1 METQTKATPE
11 SFVELAQAVSELA
24 NHIERVTEGQPDEK
38 TIVNRMLADGANEYV
53 AAFHSLTY
61 SWILAVMPELE
72 PILSLDAKDY
82 HRRWC
87 WNGATVRCGTT
98 PTSARASSS
107 CFPIHSAMSMTS
119 WLGGRWRRD
128 VESQMRRARHR
139 LFECQ

>member
-82 HRRWC
+82 HQ
-87 WNGATVRCGTT
+87 TVV
-98 PTSARASSS
+98 
-107 CFPIHSAMSMTS
+107 
-119 WLGGRWRRD
+119 LERRD
-128 VESQMRRARHR
+128 GSVRDNTHERKSFEFMLPNSLRYVDDELAGREVEA
-139 LFECQ
+139 